1 MNVEMIKADAQIRKE
16 SFITKLTNYDCHLV
30 ADLKTLIDKKSFS
43 RNQEEPGLI
52 SKHDKNSET
61 HLDILNFIKDCT
73 LYCFLSSNE
82 FRHHL
87 EAPGGLYPIFDPIF
101 IFYEMET
108 LNEENISYTKKHF
121 QNLLHFEEGG
131 IAYNAKYLCCPVQ
144 FNVENR
150 ILESRN
156 IEIINDLNDLND
168 TSFTHLDV
176 FFSPNFINTP
186 EISKVLLTD
195 HGKIIQLNH
204 EKILLDNFFYGYDFQ
219 KDSHYNYSTLKFEFH
234 NNTVIINSN
243 RDLEKY
249 LSESNTIQ
257 SVWMSVNDSQ
267 IFTKDNQHSSYNGK

>member
-16 SFITKLTNYDCHLV
+16 IFIKRLTNYDCHLV
-30 ADLKTLIDKKSFS
+30 LDLKTLIDKKSFS
-43 RNQEEPGLI
+43 RNKEDPGVI
-52 SKHDKNSET
+52 AKHDKNSET
-61 HLDILNFIKDCT
+61 HLDIVNFLKDCN

-82 FRHHL
+82 FRHHF
-87 EAPGGLYPIFDPIF
+87 EAPGGLYPNFNPIF
-101 IFYEMET
+101 IFYESET

-131 IAYNAKYLCCPVQ
+131 IAYKAKYLCCPTL

-150 ILESRN
+150 ILESQN

-176 FFSPNFINTP
+176 YFSSDFINPP

-195 HGKIIQLNH
+195 HNKIIQLNH

-219 KDSHYNYSTLKFEFH
+219 RETHYDCSELKYEFH

-243 RDLEKY
+243 MHLEKY
-249 LSESNTIQ
+249 LSEHNTMQ
-257 SVWMSVNDSQ
+257 SVWMSVNDSK
-267 IFTKDNQHSSYNGK
+267 IFTKYDQNSSYNGK

>member
-1 MNVEMIKADAQIRKE
+1 MNVEMIKADAQMRKA
-16 SFITKLTNYDCHLV
+16 SFITSLTNYDCHLV

-52 SKHDKNSET
+52 AKHDKNSET
-61 HLDILNFIKDCT
+61 HLDILNFLKDCT
-73 LYCFLSSNE
+73 FYCFLSSNE

-87 EAPGGLYPIFDPIF
+87 EAPGGIYPIFDPIF
-101 IFYEMET
+101 IFYESEI
-108 LNEENISYTKKHF
+108 LNEENISYKKKHF

-131 IAYNAKYLCCPVQ
+131 IAYKAKYLCCPTQ
-144 FNVENR
+144 FNVEDR

-176 FFSPNFINTP
+176 YFSSDFINPP

-219 KDSHYNYSTLKFEFH
+219 RETHYDYSELKYEYF
-234 NNTVIINSN
+234 NNTVIINSC
-243 RDLEKY
+243 RDLTGYLTEK
-249 LSESNTIQ
+249 NRIQ
-257 SVWMSVNDSQ
+257 SIWLSLNDSE
-267 IFTKDNQHSSYNGK
+267 ILIKDNQNSSYNGK